1 MPSCIPLAE
10 VLEAS
15 LLVPVPEEAPL
26 GVLLVVAELFCAA
39 AKPVKASVA
48 AARM

>member
-15 LLVPVPEEAPL
+15 LLVPAPEEAPL
-26 GVLLVVAELFCAA
+26 GVAELFCAA